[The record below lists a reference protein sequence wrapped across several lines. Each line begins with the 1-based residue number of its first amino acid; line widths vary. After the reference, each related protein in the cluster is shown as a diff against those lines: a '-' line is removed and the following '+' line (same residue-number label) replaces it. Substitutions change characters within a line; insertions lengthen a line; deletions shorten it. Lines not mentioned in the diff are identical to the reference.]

1 MNKPP
6 KLFLKFF
13 RWFCHPKLKDSIEG
27 DLMELYQERRA
38 ENGKLKADLK
48 FVRDVLLLFRPS
60 IIKPLEG
67 YQNLNNYG
75 MLKNYFKIGIRNIL
89 KYKVFSFINIFGL
102 AVSMSVVLLLV
113 LMLAD
118 QHRYDQFHPKK
129 DRVYRILSSTPTGRQ
144 AYATSPF
151 PLANALREYPVI
163 EQTTFLSPG
172 VGGDVLYGQKLA
184 EMKGYFAEPAFFT
197 VFGFEL
203 EKGNAISALT
213 NPNSIVISSEL
224 AQHLFGTDEPIGKV
238 VDFSDRQLSFPI
250 EADGNG
256 APPVSWGS
264 FTVTGVINI
273 TTYKSHLKFDA
284 LMSSS
289 SLPLLYSEK
298 KFADASNDWENYFR
312 TYTYVLLPEKGNA
325 DELQNILNDFV
336 KRKYANITAEQT
348 KDFKLEP
355 QRLTDIQLGLRGN
368 DTNNRLPS
376 VGYYFI
382 GFLALVILLSA
393 VLNYTNLSVARA
405 LTRAREIGV
414 RKVNGALKRSIV
426 FQFLSESVLVAW
438 LSLGVALLLLMV
450 IKPAFKNL
458 WINQYLQFEL
468 PQSISTYFIFI
479 GLAAFIGLLAGI
491 YPSVYLSRYSPIS
504 ALKGVTT
511 KRGRL
516 GFRKTVTVF
525 QFVISLF
532 FIVTS
537 ILVFSQF
544 QYFMN
549 FDYGFESRNVINIE
563 LQGNDFQK
571 LSTELSK
578 VPGVISVSGSD
589 IIPATGTNNGIQF
602 RKQGTDGE
610 YNYANIIITAPQFVD
625 NLNLKIVAGRVLAA
639 NESDRFILVNET
651 AAKKL
656 GYKNP
661 QEIIGESFDTKW
673 GNEVLEVA
681 GVVKDF
687 HYLLLINKDG
697 IAPLV
702 LRNRPQQ
709 FQYVSVKIAGGNTA
723 YTLSQLEAKWKQV
736 DPIHSFQYKFY
747 DDELSATHQAI
758 FDLVAILG
766 FIAFLAVVI
775 ACLGLLGMTTY
786 TTERKTKEVGIR
798 KVMGASEWGL
808 VKLLSRDYS
817 ILLIISIVIG
827 APLSYF
833 ANNLW
838 LQTLTNRVEFGWG
851 TLLLGILILSA
862 LGIITIGS
870 QTWRASKRNPVESLK
885 SE

>member
-1 MNKPP
+1 M
-6 KLFLKFF
+6 
-13 RWFCHPKLKDSIEG
+13 
-27 DLMELYQERRA
+27 
-38 ENGKLKADLK
+38 
-48 FVRDVLLLFRPS
+48 
-60 IIKPLEG
+60 
-67 YQNLNNYG
+67 
-75 MLKNYFKIGIRNIL
+75 
-89 KYKVFSFINIFGL
+89 
-102 AVSMSVVLLLV
+102 
-113 LMLAD
+113 
-118 QHRYDQFHPKK
+118 
-129 DRVYRILSSTPTGRQ
+129 
-144 AYATSPF
+144 
-151 PLANALREYPVI
+151 
-163 EQTTFLSPG
+163 
-172 VGGDVLYGQKLA
+172 
-184 EMKGYFAEPAFFT
+184 
-197 VFGFEL
+197 
-203 EKGNAISALT
+203 
-213 NPNSIVISSEL
+213 
-224 AQHLFGTDEPIGKV
+224 AQHLFGNEEPIGKV
-238 VDFSDRQLSFPI
+238 VEFSDRQLSFPI
-250 EADGNG
+250 EFDGHG
-256 APPVSWGS
+256 APPVAWGS
-264 FTVTGVINI
+264 FTVTGVIDI
-273 TTYKSHLKFDA
+273 ARYKSHLKFDA

-393 VLNYTNLSVARA
+393 ILNYTNLSVARA

-438 LSLGVALLLLMV
+438 LSLGVALLLLLV

-458 WINQYLQFEL
+458 WVNQYLQFEL
-468 PQSISTYFIFI
+468 AQSISMYFIFI

-491 YPSVYLSRYSPIS
+491 YPAVYLSRYSPIS

-544 QYFMN
+544 RYFMN

-571 LSTELSK
+571 LSTELSN
-578 VPGVISVSGSD
+578 VPGVVSVSGSD

-610 YNYANIIITAPQFVD
+610 YNNANIIITAPQFVD
-625 NLNLKIVAGRVLAA
+625 NLNLKIVAGRVLAL

-651 AAKKL
+651 AVKKL

-702 LRNRPQQ
+702 LRNRPLQ

-747 DDELSATHQAI
+747 DDELSVTHQAI

-808 VKLLSRDYS
+808 VKLLSRNYS

-851 TLLLGILILSA
+851 TLLLGIFILSA

-870 QTWRASKRNPVESLK
+870 QTWRASKRNPVKSLK

>member
-1 MNKPP
+1 
-6 KLFLKFF
+6 
-13 RWFCHPKLKDSIEG
+13 
-27 DLMELYQERRA
+27 MELYQERR
-38 ENGKLKADLK
+38 NVSGKLKADVK
-48 FVRDVLLLFRPS
+48 FIRDVVLLFRPS
-60 IIKPLEG
+60 IIKPAEG
-67 YQNLNNYG
+67 YQKLSNYG
-75 MLKNYFKIGIRNIL
+75 MLKNYLKIGIRNIL

-102 AVSMSVVLLLV
+102 AVSMSVVMLLV

-129 DRVYRILSSTPTGRQ
+129 DRVYRILSST
-144 AYATSPF
+144 YATSPF
-151 PLANALREYPVI
+151 PLASALRDYPMI

-172 VGGDVLYGQKLA
+172 VGGDVLHGQKLA

-197 VFGFEL
+197 MFGFEL
-203 EKGNAISALT
+203 ERGNAISALT
-213 NPNSIVISSEL
+213 NPNSIVISREL
-224 AQHLFGTDEPIGKV
+224 AYHLFGSEEPIGKV
-238 VDFSDRQLSFPI
+238 VDFSDRKLAFPL
-250 EADGNG
+250 EFDGHG
-256 APPVSWGS
+256 APPVAWGS

-273 TTYKSHLKFDA
+273 TGYKSHIKFDA

-325 DELQNILNDFV
+325 DELQNLLNDFV

-393 VLNYTNLSVARA
+393 ILNYTNLSVARA

-438 LSLGVALLLLMV
+438 LSLGVALLLLLV

-458 WINQYLQFEL
+458 WVNQYLQFEL

-479 GLAAFIGLLAGI
+479 GLAAVIGLLAGI
-491 YPSVYLSRYSPIS
+491 YPAVYLSRYSPIS

-571 LSTELSK
+571 LSTELSN
-578 VPGVISVSGSD
+578 VPGVVSVSGSD

-625 NLNLKIVAGRVLAA
+625 NLNLKIVAGRVLTT

-651 AAKKL
+651 AVKKL

-661 QEIIGESFDTKW
+661 QEIIGESFETKW